1 MSDDASRLGW
11 IRWPTMVKSALAGL
25 GLGMIYAVATGD
37 FVFGIVLGLVTG
49 IGFGIGR
56 SYDTR

>member
-1 MSDDASRLGW
+1 
-11 IRWPTMVKSALAGL
+11 MVKSALGGL

-37 FVFGIVLGLVTG
+37 FVFGIVLGFVTG